1 MIKVMSEVLEFG
13 FTSDMPQRKTKVG
26 LIGQIKQFW
35 SDTDGGA
42 IPVPLASKILNVTPE
57 TIVNWVNKGKLRGH
71 RFNKTLLVSV
81 NDVEALLD
89 APKDLGGRPK
99 KVV

>member
-1 MIKVMSEVLEFG
+1 MKVMSEVLEFG

-35 SDTDGGA
+35 KDTDGGA
-42 IPVPLASKILNVTPE
+42 IPVPLAAKILNVDSGTV
-57 TIVNWVNKGKLRGH
+57 VNWMNKGKLRGH

-89 APKDLGGRPK
+89 APRDLGGRPK